1 MTDHSKTP
9 ADCDAVR
16 EDLPAW
22 LYDEL
27 EGQARLQIERHLN
40 SCSACR
46 ADADE
51 LRETMQTLDAW
62 EFDISAAIPADSCG
76 ASLTWAQ
83 RLRPCLTGAAAAVVV
98 FALLGMFGAS
108 VRMGEGRLTLSFGR
122 QAPESTNPDLAT
134 LVPVMRAAARDEI
147 ETRLSGLLDAL
158 EVDLRKIGRRHE
170 QERMLLAR
178 AVDTRREADL
188 RELAA
193 WLGAMNQRQ
202 NEQDVRTRQFE
213 RQMTV
218 RRVSL
223 DEDTGNGLND

>member
-9 ADCDAVR
+9 ADCDVVR
-16 EDLPAW
+16 EDLSAW

-27 EGQARLQIERHLN
+27 EGQDRLRIERHLD
-40 SCSACR
+40 SCPACR

-51 LRETMQTLDAW
+51 LRQTMQKLDAW
-62 EFDISAAIPADSCG
+62 EFDVSAAKPAGSRRG
-76 ASLTWAQ
+76 SLRWAQ
-83 RLRPCLTGAAAAVVV
+83 RLRPWLTGAAAAIVV
-98 FALLGMFGAS
+98 FALLGMFGAN
-108 VRMGEGRLTLSFGR
+108 VRVGDGRLTLSFGR
-122 QAPESTNPDLAT
+122 QSPDLSEPDLAL

-147 ETRLSGLLDAL
+147 ETRLNGLLDAL
-158 EVDLRKIGRRHE
+158 EVDLRKMGRRHE

-178 AVDTRREADL
+178 AVDTRREADS

-193 WLGAMNQRQ
+193 WLGAMNRRQ